1 MKKNYTIIIALLI
14 STFVLSAQPLI
25 NQISNADLYTSD
37 SYSLSV
43 QGLSI
48 GNPGPNQ
55 TWDFSTLSG
64 FQFDGTFSLISAMST
79 PFTND
84 FPKANFAIK
93 FTTLESPSKPYY
105 TLLFANSTTLEIIGQ
120 ADGSVVETLDNPKTQ
135 IQFPSAYNKPFT
147 DDYQYPTRGIISI
160 SSIYDGYG
168 TLKTPYGT
176 YTNVIRQKTTSTGY
190 SNDTSYIYFTANPF
204 RDIMEIIVYGNTSRI
219 TVYNS
224 FTSLGLNTYKKEKDI
239 TIYPNPTTS
248 VLHLEC
254 SNEVII
260 DKIVVRDLT
269 GKIVVQQA
277 EITSEINVEKLA
289 AGIYTLEADSG
300 KNKFKTKFIKE

>member
-1 MKKNYTIIIALLI
+1 MKKNYTIFIALLI

-300 KNKFKTKFIKE
+300 KNKFKTKFIKK